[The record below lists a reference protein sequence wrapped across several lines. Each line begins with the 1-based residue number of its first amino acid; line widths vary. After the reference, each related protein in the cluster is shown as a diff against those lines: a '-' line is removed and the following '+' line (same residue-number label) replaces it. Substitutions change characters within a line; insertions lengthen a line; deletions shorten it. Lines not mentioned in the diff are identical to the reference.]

1 MVISGLGPFIEPI
14 QSPLAQNNN
23 NPNISDR
30 SLYVQNNLIHTESTL
45 STSTFNNSNNYLFA
59 SNGNANVSVIDPSNN
74 KLLGNISTISPSASI
89 AVSPNDTYL
98 LTVSSTGLGVSV
110 TNLSTLSTVATIPT
124 PATKNPGFLSID
136 PSGKYAYL
144 TGLNTYNIS
153 VISLSTFTVVSVL
166 KVAYDPSYVA
176 FSPNGTLAISIS
188 AGCPGGII
196 SHQITE
202 INSVLN
208 KVITN
213 ISNSY
218 LSNPGMAAFSTNGTC
233 LVVTSPSNKNLVL
246 FNA

>member
-1 MVISGLGPFIEPI
+1 
-14 QSPLAQNNN
+14 
-23 NPNISDR
+23 
-30 SLYVQNNLIHTESTL
+30 
-45 STSTFNNSNNYLFA
+45 
-59 SNGNANVSVIDPSNN
+59 
-74 KLLGNISTISPSASI
+74 
-89 AVSPNDTYL
+89 
-98 LTVSSTGLGVSV
+98 

-246 FNA
+246 FNATSMKYVQKITSYFHPESISFLLNSNMFYATGYKCSGVATG